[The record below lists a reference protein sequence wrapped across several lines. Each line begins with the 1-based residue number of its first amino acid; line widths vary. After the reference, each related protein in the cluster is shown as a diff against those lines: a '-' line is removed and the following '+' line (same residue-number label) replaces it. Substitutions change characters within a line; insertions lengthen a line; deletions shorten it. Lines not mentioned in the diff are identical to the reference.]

1 MNAGKCF
8 AAWRVLT
15 FWKISPLII
24 MLFAEPA
31 LANDKILLFD
41 HPQTAGISGFRA
53 HWDIPIPLA
62 EDGVTQI
69 IDSVVKDKSPTAVW
83 SPAGRRG
90 RPGAIAFDALN
101 RSLLVRF
108 PGATATILDWLQR
121 GYVIRQM
128 QLMLPYRDTEL
139 WPPGD
144 TNFAPSDGYLYRTN
158 WGVDQLYRSL
168 VPQWHAVAWALR
180 RPWQSDKEIG
190 PTFNANIKGTSFWTK
205 YGAADEQQ
213 DRFPVRFGPAEV
225 SERAPEG
232 RLDIMQMLN
241 DPVFGDTVS
250 ARLRYLECCGFVVNK
265 LETYDV
271 RYLMRSY
278 EWGTAIGGRALLIKT
293 PRLVVHLS
301 EPEDPK
307 LQSESISPIAKAPPI
322 AESPNAATGG
332 SSATA
337 TMPSTETVAQLTKR
351 FLAKPDWMP
360 AWQWD
365 RVNELKRVSGSHTD
379 KGFFYDL
386 VPGFVIDRLAKARN
400 PRDPPRDIDVF
411 GAWVDSIIGRQ
422 PRDWNGFD
430 AAPQMTQWFVYGDA
444 LPAVARDAFR
454 RYWTGWLMP
463 DRKAARQQQQLD
475 LNLLDGSLI
484 HPQAD
489 QLSGTWNDSGG
500 VVNTYYAKTGDW
512 QGNQSF
518 YRSGYTS
525 NLSTQNFNHTAAVG
539 ALLGGAA
546 IGSANSIADGRHGW
560 ETYPLRYWTWSR
572 GFSQESIDHYYFAIT
587 LSDQKAVADFGPTLF
602 DRLMSESILAKSL
615 DELIAA
621 YHPGLRR
628 FVAAST
634 RTSLEYLLAKQD
646 GLQYLLNTLS
656 RAGTLHDIGNPEVK
670 TLLPGLGNVI
680 GEEMPPLRA
689 AMQATSAPWAPEWV
703 ANLVDDK
710 PFPYRAMAKAD
721 GITTSYLGHSYG
733 IATGGPNRRIP
744 FMAQWRRTA
753 KPAETMSELV
763 TVVGRY
769 GVNNTRLANDTWGF
783 VAPAGSETFLQHD
796 NKVLM
801 LASPRSSFLRQQV
814 EKEGLRSLQTSIAF
828 FNYQQ
833 PSPGWEIYV
842 DGNRVTHLPYSTRV
856 GAKIVIRDGAS
867 FFSVIALPGTDLGGG
882 NVVELRE
889 GTAQEWNAI
898 TFKPAL
904 VIDSYNLRS
913 AAPLVAP
920 DWNSIDNAFGGF
932 ALEVADSNDY
942 PSFDAFQ
949 QHLATVHV
957 QTRFAEPSAR
967 SASYKSGADLL
978 ETGVAIKGDVLTLI
992 EPKVNGRTALLP
1004 AGILRDTTA
1013 SIQGNAA
1020 TIEKSGAT
1028 LRGEQGRMKFIQAD
1042 TRSGTF
1048 VAWNPL
1054 PDLTKFSFQ
1063 VPGGSKI
1070 QSDGRIGMARVLV
1083 NTNENRVAVTHVWRE
1098 GQAQNSDAAT
1108 ALVLLGFEKPPK
1120 VEFNGEDKAG
1130 VASLM
1135 IAGQRAYL
1143 LPLRDAPRSV
1153 TEMENALRD

>member
-1 MNAGKCF
+1 MSAENSF
-8 AAWRVLT
+8 AAWPVLT
-15 FWKISPLII
+15 LWKIPALIV

-31 LANDKILLFD
+31 LANGTILLFD

-53 HWDIPIPLA
+53 HWDVPIPVA
-62 EDGVTQI
+62 EDGVTRVV
-69 IDSVVKDKSPTAVW
+69 DTVVKDRSPTAVW

-90 RPGAIAFDALN
+90 SPGATAFDALN

-144 TNFAPSDGYLYRTN
+144 TDFAPADGYLYRTN

-168 VPQWHAVAWALR
+168 APQWHAVAWALR
-180 RPWQSDKEIG
+180 RPWQSDERIG
-190 PTFNANIKGTSFWTK
+190 PTFNANVNGTSFWTK

-213 DRFPVRFGPAEV
+213 DRFPMRFGPAEV
-225 SERAPEG
+225 SERVPEG
-232 RLDIMQMLN
+232 QLDITQILN
-241 DPVFGDTVS
+241 DPIFGDTVS

-278 EWGTAIGGRALLIKT
+278 EWGTATGGRAILIKT
-293 PRLVVHLS
+293 PRLIVHLS
-301 EPEDPK
+301 EPNDPNMRP
-307 LQSESISPIAKAPPI
+307 ESISPIATAPSI
-322 AESPNAATGG
+322 AESPPARTGG
-332 SSATA
+332 SPTA
-337 TMPSTETVAQLTKR
+337 VMPSTESLDQLTKR
-351 FLAKPDWMP
+351 FLAKPSWMP

-365 RVNELKRVSGSHTD
+365 RVNELKRLGGSHTD
-379 KGFFYDL
+379 RAFFYDL
-386 VPGFVIDRLAKARN
+386 IPSFAIDRLAKARS
-400 PRDPPRDIDVF
+400 PQDPPRDIDVF
-411 GAWVDSIIGRQ
+411 GAWVDSIMGHQ

-463 DRKAARQQQQLD
+463 NRKAARQQQQLD

-518 YRSGYTS
+518 YRSGYTF

-539 ALLGGAA
+539 ALLGGAV
-546 IGSANSIADGRHGW
+546 IGSENAIADGRHGW
-560 ETYPLRYWTWSR
+560 ESFPLRHWTWSR

-587 LSDQKAVADFGPTLF
+587 LSDQKTVADFAPTLF
-602 DRLMSESILAKSL
+602 DRLMSESMLAKSL

-656 RAGTLHDIGNPEVK
+656 RAGTLHDIGNPKVK
-670 TLLPGLGNVI
+670 TLLPGLASVI

-689 AMQATSAPWAPEWV
+689 AIQATSAPWAPEWA

-710 PFPYRAMAKAD
+710 PIPYRAVAKGD
-721 GITTSYLGHSYG
+721 GIATSYLGQNYG

-744 FMAQWRRTA
+744 LMAHWRRTA
-753 KPAETMSELV
+753 KPVETMSELV
-763 TVVGRY
+763 TVVARY
-769 GVNNTRLANDTWGF
+769 GVNETRFANDSWGF
-783 VAPAGSETFLQHD
+783 IAPAGSEAFLQHD

-801 LASPRSSFLRQQV
+801 LASPRPNFLRQKV

-833 PSPGWEIYV
+833 PAPNWEIYV
-842 DGNRVTHLPYSTRV
+842 DGNQVTHLPYSARA
-856 GAKIVIRDGAS
+856 GARIAIRDGTS
-867 FFSVIALPGTDLGGG
+867 FFSVITLPGTDLGGG

-889 GTAQEWNAI
+889 GTAQDWNGV

-904 VIDSYNLRS
+904 VIDAYNLRS
-913 AAPLVAP
+913 AVPIVDP
-920 DWNSIDNAFGGF
+920 DWNGIEQAVGGF
-932 ALEVADSNDY
+932 ALEAADSSDY
-942 PSFDAFQ
+942 PSFAAFQ
-949 QHLATVHV
+949 QHLATVEI
-957 QTRFAEPSAR
+957 QARFAEPSAR

-978 ETGVAIKGDVLTLI
+978 ETGVAINGDALTLI

-1028 LRGEQGRMKFIQAD
+1028 LRGEQGRMKFIQVEA
-1042 TRSGTF
+1042 RSGTF

-1054 PDLTKFSFQ
+1054 PDLTKFSFEI
-1063 VPGGSKI
+1063 PGGSRI
-1070 QSDGRIGMARVLV
+1070 QSDGRIGLARVLV
-1083 NTNENRVAVTHVWRE
+1083 NTQENRVAVTHAWGE
-1098 GQAQNSDAAT
+1098 EQAQNPDAAT
-1108 ALVLLGFEKPPK
+1108 ALVLLGFENPPK
-1120 VEFNGEDKAG
+1120 VDFNGEAITTL
-1130 VASLM
+1130 ASHMLN
-1135 IAGQRAYL
+1135 GRPAYL
-1143 LPLRDAPRSV
+1143 LPLRDAKRSV
-1153 TEMENALRD
+1153 TEMEKALRD